1 MSIELT
7 ELVKPVLSNDEFLAD
22 VKASGK
28 TPDEFHLWWLGQ
40 SGFLLQWNGRHLL
53 FDPYLSDSL
62 TKKYAATDKPH
73 VRMTEIVID
82 PSRLDF
88 IDVATSTHN
97 HTDHLDHET
106 LAPLM
111 AANPNLKLVIPEAN
125 RVFAADR
132 LKCNP
137 AWFVG
142 SDDGE
147 TVQLGEFE
155 ITGLA
160 AAHEEIEFDEEG
172 RCTHLGYIV
181 RFGNFTIYHAGDNKG
196 FDGMAEELLAAADG
210 RKIDVALLP
219 INGRK
224 AERRVPGNFWGHEA
238 AKFAKDIN
246 AGLVIPMHFE
256 MFQFN
261 TETPDEFVAT
271 CAELGQPHR
280 VLKCGER
287 FSVTVP
293 RA

>member
-1 MSIELT
+1 MTIETT

-22 VKASGK
+22 VKASSQ
-28 TPDEFHLWWLGQ
+28 TADEFHLWWLGQ

-73 VRMTEIVID
+73 VRMTEIVVD
-82 PSRLDF
+82 PARLDF

-106 LAPLM
+106 LLPLM

-125 RVFAADR
+125 RAFAADR
-132 LKCNP
+132 LKCDA
-137 AWFVG
+137 AWLVG

-147 TVQLGEFE
+147 TVQLGDFE

-238 AKFAKDIN
+238 AQFAKAIN
-246 AGLVIPMHFE
+246 AKLAIPMHFE

-271 CAELGQPHR
+271 CEQLNQPFR

-287 FSVTVP
+287 FSSN
-293 RA
+293 